1 MKKFSLIAVS
11 CLLLSIICGNFNR
24 NELNEIAIVYAI
36 GIDKGEKGYKIS
48 MQIINPKPAGNPS
61 IEQPPVIVYQDEA
74 KSIGK
79 AIEQVSKKISRE
91 IHLSQIQLI
100 LIGETLMKNKGMEAI
115 LNYVLRNPKIPSVVD
130 ILVTRDIEASQ
141 ALQVFSPLEDI
152 PINEVV
158 KTLKNTAENW
168 GSHQRIFP
176 TQLKAEIISEGKEVA
191 IPTIKIIGESNDAK
205 NQKIFKK
212 LSPNSYLALSGL
224 TILRGN
230 KSVGWLNDNLSRT
243 YYLLKGALKTS
254 YFDAHCSKREEFGL
268 TILKTKTSITGHL
281 KNGVPY
287 FQITVRLI
295 GDLNEFNCEMDVS
308 NPKGV
313 KKLEVKMEKKIRKHI
328 ESLLQTSKQL
338 QSDFVGFGEILMIH
352 DNSNWK
358 KVQSRWKEIYSS
370 SRFDVHI
377 QILIRNYGDIQLNS

>member
-1 MKKFSLIAVS
+1 MKKFILIAVS

-36 GIDKGEKGYKIS
+36 GIDKGEKGYKVS
-48 MQIINPKPAGNPS
+48 MQIINPKPTGNPS
-61 IEQPPVIVYQDEA
+61 TEQPPVIVYQDEA

-100 LIGETLMKNKGMEAI
+100 LIGETLLENNEMETV
-115 LNYVLRNPKIPSVVD
+115 LNYMLRDPRIASVVD

-152 PINEVV
+152 PINEIV
-158 KTLKNTAENW
+158 KVLKNTAENW

-176 TQLKAEIISEGKEVA
+176 TQLKAEIISKGKEAV
-191 IPTIKIIGESNDAK
+191 IPTITIIGESNDAK
-205 NQKIFKK
+205 NKKIIEK

-230 KSVGWLNDNLSRT
+230 KPAGWLNDNLSRT

-254 YFDAHCSKREEFGL
+254 YFDAPCSKKEELGL

-295 GDLNEFNCEMDVS
+295 GDLNESNCVMDVS
-308 NPKGV
+308 TPKSV
-313 KKLEVKMEKKIRKHI
+313 KKLEVKMETEIRKHI
-328 ESLLQTSKQL
+328 KSLLQKSKQL
-338 QSDFVGFGEILMIH
+338 QSDFVGFGEVLMIH

-358 KVQSRWKEIYSS
+358 KIKSYWKEIYPSS
-370 SRFDVHI
+370 QFDIHI
-377 QILIRNYGDIQLNS
+377 QMLIRNYGDMHLNS